1 MICKELTNEIIT
13 RFGYRRPTPSENED
27 FKQTLQQYRKKGGA
41 MSGTRAADLA
51 IEAGIIG
58 KRLPD
63 IFSRFFKLPPAQVIG
78 RHLSRED
85 KVAIVMYSLKEE
97 LTTEFDEVITHCSGP
112 IVEFL
117 KTVGSGIRTAVMVI
131 ALNYKMIARKLDTVS
146 IGVEDKFQKLSNSG
160 LEVIKEIAGLP
171 QQGIFYSFLNFL
183 SNRDLTEGLKSD
195 EMILNNKFDESKFE
209 FADNDYGVSY
219 SSLDDYEKLYKQKQ
233 AMNPTFMNIFKDSLK
248 SPVFG
253 CPAKRISIDL
263 VIDDK
268 EQSVNYVEAI
278 YKLSEKQVK
287 PIFC

>member
-1 MICKELTNEIIT
+1 MQQN
-13 RFGYRRPTPSENED
+13 RN
-27 FKQTLQQYRKKGGA
+27 KQTLQQFKTKGGA
-41 MSGTRAADLA
+41 TCGSRAADLA
-51 IEAGIIG
+51 VEARIINKRLSGIIS
-58 KRLPD
+58 K
-63 IFSRFFKLPPAQVIG
+63 FFKLPSPEIIG
-78 RHLSRED
+78 GHLSREQ
-85 KVAIVMYSLKEE
+85 KVAVVMLN
-97 LTTEFDEVITHCSGP
+97 LNQRITAEFDEVIAHCSGP
-112 IVEFL
+112 ILEFL
-117 KTVGSGIRTAVMVI
+117 GTVRSGIRTAVMVI
-131 ALNYKMIARKLDTVS
+131 TLNYKMIARKLDTVS

-183 SNRDLTEGLKSD
+183 SNRDLSEGMKSD
-195 EMILNNKFDESKFE
+195 EMILNNRFDESKFE

-233 AMNPTFMNIFKDSLK
+233 AMNPTFMNIFKDSLR